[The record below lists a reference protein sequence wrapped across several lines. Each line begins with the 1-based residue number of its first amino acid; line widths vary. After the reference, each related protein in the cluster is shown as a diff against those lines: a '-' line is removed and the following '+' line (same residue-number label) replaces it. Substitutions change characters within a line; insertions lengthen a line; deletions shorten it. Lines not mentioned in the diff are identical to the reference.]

1 MSPKS
6 ILLLVLHLFLT
17 RLSNCASL
25 PPHHPQPDSYPALMA
40 PETKYLN
47 VSVDGLSLFYRT
59 AGQET
64 YPTILLLHGFPSSSH
79 QFRNLIPLLADKYHV
94 VAPDFPGFG
103 FTEVPDSRNYVYTF
117 DNIAKTISLFLD
129 ALSINSFSVYIFD
142 YGAPTGLRL
151 ALERPSQVKAIISQN
166 GNAYDEG
173 LGAFWDPIRK
183 YWASGAQ
190 ADREALIPALLGF
203 APTKWQYE
211 YGSPDTTVIAPETY
225 NLDYTLMSRPGNNDI
240 QLDLFKDYAN
250 NLPLYPKFQEYFRN
264 TQVPLLAVWGKN
276 DLIFVPPGAEAFKR
290 DLPQSEIHLV
300 DAGHFTVET
309 HTVTI
314 ATLMREFLAKNGVV

>member
-1 MSPKS
+1 
-6 ILLLVLHLFLT
+6 
-17 RLSNCASL
+17 
-25 PPHHPQPDSYPALMA
+25 MA
-40 PETKYLN
+40 IEVKYLN

-59 AGQET
+59 AGLAT
-64 YPTILLLHGFPSSSH
+64 NPTILLLHGFPSSSH

-94 VAPDFPGFG
+94 LAPDFPGFG
-103 FTEVPDSRNYVYTF
+103 FTEVPDSRQYAYTF
-117 DNIAKTISLFLD
+117 ENIAKTVSLFLD
-129 ALSINSFSVYIFD
+129 ELSISSFSVYIFD

-151 ALERPSQVKAIISQN
+151 ALERPSAVKAIISQN

-183 YWASGAQ
+183 YWASGSQ

-211 YGSPDTTVIAPETY
+211 YGSPNTDVIAPETY
-225 NLDYTLMSRPGNNDI
+225 TLDYTLLSRPGNNDI

-250 NLPLYPKFQEYFRN
+250 NLPFYPQFQEYFRKS
-264 TQVPLLAVWGKN
+264 QVPLLAVWGKN

-290 DLPQSEIHLV
+290 DLPQAEIHLI
-300 DAGHFTVET
+300 DAGHFAIET
-309 HTVTI
+309 DTVTI
-314 ATLMREFLAKNGVV
+314 ANLIREFLAKNGVV